1 MHVPE
6 VNPLHSTNNDVPENE
21 TSPIAASGLKIFRRF
36 GAILG
41 NAPNS
46 SNTSDGYVEFGISD
60 DRSTRTLGTFA
71 GVFSPVS
78 LSMFSALLFIRVG
91 ESFTCKLVFFFRCMH
106 NKFLIHIGFLVGNA
120 GLYTVLLQFVIA
132 YLILL
137 FTVASV
143 CAISTNGAVEGGGVY
158 CILLNDCISTWE
170 IVLVIATFLLKS
182 LLSTCSF
189 P

>member
-6 VNPLHSTNNDVPENE
+6 VNPLHSTNNDVPESE

-36 GAILG
+36 GAIIG
-41 NAPNS
+41 GSAPNS

-91 ESFTCKLVFFFRCMH
+91 ESPNLSFFFVQFMQ
-106 NKFLIHIGFLVGNA
+106 KFF
-120 GLYTVLLQFVIA
+120 F
-132 YLILL
+132 
-137 FTVASV
+137 
-143 CAISTNGAVEGGGVY
+143 
-158 CILLNDCISTWE
+158 
-170 IVLVIATFLLKS
+170 
-182 LLSTCSF
+182 
-189 P
+189 